1 MYLDLKNKGIR
12 AELDDRN
19 EKIGYKIRSA
29 RQDDKVPY
37 MIIVGEKEAEE
48 ETISVRDR
56 ATDRTTVTTLPEFE
70 TRLQPQVMD
79 RT

>member
-12 AELDDRN
+12 AELDDSN

-29 RQDDKVPY
+29 RQEDKVPY
-37 MIIVGEKEAEE
+37 MIIVGEKETEE
-48 ETISVRDR
+48 GTISVRDR
-56 ATDRTTVTTLPEFE
+56 ATDRTTVTTLTEFE
-70 TRLQPQVMD
+70 TRFQTQVRD